1 MMGRRDC
8 AMNNLYSITYT
19 LNNEQYE
26 TEQEFRSVSDFM
38 KLLEIRN
45 EDISQYKNIK
55 KKG

>member
-1 MMGRRDC
+1 MSE
-8 AMNNLYSITYT
+8 LYSIIYT